1 MTTVKTMKNRLT
13 TGRIIAAVFSTTA
26 AEAANIRNADAEA
39 RSVTITENGVRNE
52 QVVGPSATIAACA
65 KGCFIV
71 FPNGEMLPL
80 AGPEDVVIEN
90 GAGRVV
96 SK

>member
-1 MTTVKTMKNRLT
+1 MTKTMKNALAIGLVLALSPLT
-13 TGRIIAAVFSTTA
+13 VA

-39 RSVTITENGVRNE
+39 RSVTITEAGVRSE

-71 FPNGEMLPL
+71 FPDGEMLPL
-80 AGPEDVVIEN
+80 VGPENVVIEN

>member
-1 MTTVKTMKNRLT
+1 MIKTMKNTLAVSLVL
-13 TGRIIAAVFSTTA
+13 AASLSTIA

-39 RSVTITENGVRNE
+39 QSITITEAGVRSE

-71 FPNGEMLPL
+71 FPDGEMLPL
-80 AGPEDVVIEN
+80 AGAEDVVIEN